1 MIEVKKLT
9 KDYGQGR
16 GIFDV
21 TFEVHKGETLGFLG
35 PNGAGKSTTM
45 RHLMGF
51 SKPHSGT
58 ASISGLDCAA
68 KHHEILRNVGYL
80 PGEVVLPDG
89 LTGREFI
96 IMIKNMRGTKDN
108 DRTDELLKLFE
119 MNPDGSVKHMRLSY
133 ASGTRC

>member
-1 MIEVKKLT
+1 MGLLS
-9 KDYGQGR
+9 GSL
-16 GIFDV
+16 

-58 ASISGLDCAA
+58 AKIGGLDCTA

-80 PGEVVLPDG
+80 PGEVALPDG
-89 LTGREFI
+89 LTCREFI
-96 IMIKNMRGTKDN
+96 SMMKNLRRTKGN
-108 DRTDELLKLFE
+108 GRTD
-119 MNPDGSVKHMRLSY
+119 S
-133 ASGTRC
+133 